1 MVGPGP
7 AITGPPGE
15 SMEAQSDSF
24 IAKPAQLRSESK
36 TNKGKQKA
44 LNKMNLIKRREQR
57 KAQSVTKTT
66 LYSLPKLHIS
76 SDTLFFNRPIVARFS
91 LTRQSTR
98 IHNSVPNPG

>member
-44 LNKMNLIKRREQR
+44 LNKMNLIKEGNKGRR
-57 KAQSVTKTT
+57 KASQRLRFIHFLNCTLAVT
-66 LYSLPKLHIS
+66 H
-76 SDTLFFNRPIVARFS
+76 FFLIDLS
-91 LTRQSTR
+91 
-98 IHNSVPNPG
+98 

>member
-57 KAQSVTKTT
+57 KAQTT

-76 SDTLFFNRPIVARFS
+76 SDTLFFNRPIEHVF
-91 LTRQSTR
+91 
-98 IHNSVPNPG
+98 H